1 MTMATP
7 KRINASY
14 DRGNSQIEVNLSVL
28 YWIDNSIHFFYSPA
42 LDLTGYGNTEKE
54 AWSSLEHT
62 LSAFIAYTEN
72 NNTLFLEL
80 EKLGW
85 AIDQKNKLA
94 QPPSDQE
101 LLADNATYKELLNK
115 PNVLKTE
122 TNFSFALT

>member
-1 MTMATP
+1 MATP

-14 DRGNSQIEVNLSVL
+14 DRGNSQIEVNLSLL

-85 AIDQKNKLA
+85 TTDQKKKLA

-122 TNFSFALT
+122 TNFGFALT